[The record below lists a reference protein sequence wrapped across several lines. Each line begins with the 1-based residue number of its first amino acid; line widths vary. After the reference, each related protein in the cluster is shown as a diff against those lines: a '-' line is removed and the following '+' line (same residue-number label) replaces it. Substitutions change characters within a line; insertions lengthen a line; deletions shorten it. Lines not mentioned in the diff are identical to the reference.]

1 MSETRPIRVLVA
13 KPGLDGHDRG
23 AKVIARALR
32 DAGMEVIYTGI
43 RQTPEI
49 LNLCAT
55 TSRLIAWPRRSRSTL
70 QNIVERLLNGDRRAL
85 ARMVTLIENESPQAR
100 HYLAEL
106 HRCAGRAH
114 IIGVTGAPGAGKSTL
129 ATHIV
134 RELRRR
140 DRKIGV
146 VAVDPTSPFS
156 GGAILGD
163 RIRMMELAGD
173 PNVFIRSMA
182 SRGSLGGLSAS
193 TRDVVRAMDAAGYD
207 PIIIETVGTGQAE
220 VEVMRAA
227 QTVLVVTAPGMGDEV
242 QAIKAGILEIAD
254 IFVVSKADKPG
265 ADQTVAELAM
275 LLSLDPQRRLHD
287 KSKPYWRIPV
297 LKTSAI
303 KDQGIT
309 QLVDAMEKHREYL
322 VESGMLMHRAQRQVV
337 SEVQALVLHAV
348 VNALK
353 AHVGE
358 DEWQQM
364 VEDITTRERDP
375 YSVAQELEE
384 RIGLKSG

>member
-1 MSETRPIRVLVA
+1 
-13 KPGLDGHDRG
+13 
-23 AKVIARALR
+23 
-32 DAGMEVIYTGI
+32 
-43 RQTPEI
+43 
-49 LNLCAT
+49 
-55 TSRLIAWPRRSRSTL
+55 
-70 QNIVERLLNGDRRAL
+70 
-85 ARMVTLIENESPQAR
+85 MVTLIENESPQAR
-100 HYLAEL
+100 RYLAEL
-106 HRCAGRAH
+106 HQHAGNAH
-114 IIGVTGAPGAGKSTL
+114 IVGVTGAPGAGKSTL
-129 ATHIV
+129 VTHIV

-140 DRKIGV
+140 DRKVGV
-146 VAVDPTSPFS
+146 VAVDPTSPFT

-193 TRDVVRAMDAAGYD
+193 TRDVVRAMDAAGYN

-227 QTVLVVTAPGMGDEV
+227 QTVLVVSAPGMGDEV

-275 LLSLDPQRRLHD
+275 LLSLDPNRRLHD

-309 QLVDAMEKHREYL
+309 QLVDAIEQHREYL
-322 VESGMLMHRAQRQVV
+322 VESGMLAHRAQRQVR
-337 SEVQALVLHAV
+337 SEVEALVVHAV
-348 VNALK
+348 MNALREELT
-353 AHVGE
+353 E
-358 DEWQQM
+358 DEWQKLL
-364 VEDITTRERDP
+364 EDITTRERDP
-375 YSVAQELEE
+375 YSVAGELQE
-384 RIGLKSG
+384 RIGLRKS

>member
-1 MSETRPIRVLVA
+1 
-13 KPGLDGHDRG
+13 
-23 AKVIARALR
+23 
-32 DAGMEVIYTGI
+32 
-43 RQTPEI
+43 
-49 LNLCAT
+49 
-55 TSRLIAWPRRSRSTL
+55 L
-70 QNIVERLLNGDRRAL
+70 QNLAERLLSGDRRAL

-100 HYLAEL
+100 RYLAEL
-106 HRCAGRAH
+106 HQHAGNAH
-114 IIGVTGAPGAGKSTL
+114 IVGVTGAPGAGKSTL
-129 ATHIV
+129 VTHIV

-140 DRKIGV
+140 DRKVGV
-146 VAVDPTSPFS
+146 VAVDPTSPFT

-193 TRDVVRAMDAAGYD
+193 TRDVVRAMDAAGYN

-227 QTVLVVTAPGMGDEV
+227 QTVLVVSAPGMGDEV

-275 LLSLDPQRRLHD
+275 LLSLDPNRRLHD

-309 QLVDAMEKHREYL
+309 QLVDAIEQHREYL
-322 VESGMLMHRAQRQVV
+322 VESGMLAHRAQRQVR
-337 SEVQALVLHAV
+337 SEVEALVVHAV
-348 VNALK
+348 MNALREDLT
-353 AHVGE
+353 E
-358 DEWQQM
+358 DEWQKLL
-364 VEDITTRERDP
+364 EDITTRERDP
-375 YSVAQELEE
+375 YSVAGELQE
-384 RIGLKSG
+384 RIGLRKS

>member
-1 MSETRPIRVLVA
+1 
-13 KPGLDGHDRG
+13 
-23 AKVIARALR
+23 
-32 DAGMEVIYTGI
+32 
-43 RQTPEI
+43 
-49 LNLCAT
+49 
-55 TSRLIAWPRRSRSTL
+55 
-70 QNIVERLLNGDRRAL
+70 
-85 ARMVTLIENESPQAR
+85 MVTLIENESPQAR
-100 HYLAEL
+100 RYLAEL
-106 HRCAGRAH
+106 HQSAGRAH

-129 ATHIV
+129 VTHLV
-134 RELRRR
+134 REYRRR
-140 DRKIGV
+140 DHKIAV
-146 VAVDPTSPFS
+146 VAVDPSSPFS

-182 SRGSLGGLSAS
+182 SRGSVGGLSAS

-220 VEVMRAA
+220 VEVMRTA
-227 QTVLVVTAPGMGDEV
+227 QTVLVMSAPGMGDEV

-309 QLVDAMEKHREYL
+309 QVVDAMEKHREYL
-322 VESGMLMHRAQRQVV
+322 AESGMLTHRAQRQVQ

-353 AHVGE
+353 AHVSE
-358 DEWQQM
+358 EEWREV
-364 VEDITTRERDP
+364 VEDITSRERDP
-375 YSVAQELEE
+375 YSVARELEE
-384 RIGLKSG
+384 RIGLK

>member
-1 MSETRPIRVLVA
+1 
-13 KPGLDGHDRG
+13 
-23 AKVIARALR
+23 
-32 DAGMEVIYTGI
+32 
-43 RQTPEI
+43 
-49 LNLCAT
+49 
-55 TSRLIAWPRRSRSTL
+55 
-70 QNIVERLLNGDRRAL
+70 
-85 ARMVTLIENESPQAR
+85 MVTLIENESPQAR
-100 HYLAEL
+100 RYLAEL
-106 HRCAGRAH
+106 HQHAGNAH
-114 IIGVTGAPGAGKSTL
+114 IVGVTGAPGAGKSTL
-129 ATHIV
+129 VTHIV

-140 DRKIGV
+140 DRKVGV
-146 VAVDPTSPFS
+146 VAVDPTSPFT

-193 TRDVVRAMDAAGYD
+193 TRDVVRAMDAAGYN

-227 QTVLVVTAPGMGDEV
+227 QTVLVVSAPGMGDEV

-275 LLSLDPQRRLHD
+275 LLSLDPNRRLHD

-309 QLVDAMEKHREYL
+309 QLVDAIEQHREYL
-322 VESGMLMHRAQRQVV
+322 VESGMLAHRAQRQVR
-337 SEVQALVLHAV
+337 SEVEALVVHAV
-348 VNALK
+348 MHALREELP
-353 AHVGE
+353 E
-358 DEWQQM
+358 DEWQKLL
-364 VEDITTRERDP
+364 EDITTRERDP
-375 YSVAQELEE
+375 YSVAGELQE
-384 RIGLKSG
+384 RIGLRKS

>member
-1 MSETRPIRVLVA
+1 
-13 KPGLDGHDRG
+13 
-23 AKVIARALR
+23 
-32 DAGMEVIYTGI
+32 
-43 RQTPEI
+43 
-49 LNLCAT
+49 
-55 TSRLIAWPRRSRSTL
+55 
-70 QNIVERLLNGDRRAL
+70 
-85 ARMVTLIENESPQAR
+85 VTLIENESPQAR
-100 HYLAEL
+100 RYLAEL
-106 HRCAGRAH
+106 HQHAGNAH
-114 IIGVTGAPGAGKSTL
+114 IVGVTGAPGAGKSTL
-129 ATHIV
+129 VTHIV

-140 DRKIGV
+140 DRKVGV
-146 VAVDPTSPFS
+146 VAVDPTSPFT

-193 TRDVVRAMDAAGYD
+193 TRDVVRAMDAAGYN

-227 QTVLVVTAPGMGDEV
+227 QTVLVVSAPGMGDEV

-275 LLSLDPQRRLHD
+275 LLSLDPNRRLHD

-309 QLVDAMEKHREYL
+309 QLVDAIEQHREYL
-322 VESGMLMHRAQRQVV
+322 VESGMLAHRAQRQVR
-337 SEVQALVLHAV
+337 SEVEALVVHAV
-348 VNALK
+348 MNALREELT
-353 AHVGE
+353 E
-358 DEWQQM
+358 DEWQKLL
-364 VEDITTRERDP
+364 EDITTRERDP
-375 YSVAQELEE
+375 YSVAGELQE
-384 RIGLKSG
+384 RIGLRKS

>member
-1 MSETRPIRVLVA
+1 
-13 KPGLDGHDRG
+13 
-23 AKVIARALR
+23 
-32 DAGMEVIYTGI
+32 
-43 RQTPEI
+43 
-49 LNLCAT
+49 
-55 TSRLIAWPRRSRSTL
+55 L
-70 QNIVERLLNGDRRAL
+70 QNIVERLLSGDRRAL
-85 ARMVTLIENESPQAR
+85 ARMVTLIENESPQA
-100 HYLAEL
+100 HLFLAEL
-106 HRCAGRAH
+106 HQHAGRAH

-129 ATHIV
+129 VTRLV

-140 DRKIGV
+140 ERRVGV
-146 VAVDPTSPFS
+146 VAVDPTSPFT

-182 SRGSLGGLSAS
+182 SRGSLGGLSSS

-275 LLSLDPQRRLHD
+275 LLSLDPNRRLHD
-287 KSKPYWRIPV
+287 KTKPYWRIPV

-309 QLVDAMEKHREYL
+309 QLVDAIQQHRQYL
-322 VESGMLMHRAQRQVV
+322 EESGMLANRAQRQVR
-337 SEVQALVLHAV
+337 SEVESLVLHAV
-348 VNALK
+348 LNALRDELT
-353 AHVGE
+353 E
-358 DEWQQM
+358 DEWLM
-364 VEDITTRERDP
+364 VLEDITTRQRNP
-375 YSVAQELEE
+375 YNVANELQE
-384 RIGLKSG
+384 RIGLKRP

>member
-1 MSETRPIRVLVA
+1 
-13 KPGLDGHDRG
+13 
-23 AKVIARALR
+23 
-32 DAGMEVIYTGI
+32 
-43 RQTPEI
+43 
-49 LNLCAT
+49 
-55 TSRLIAWPRRSRSTL
+55 L
-70 QNIVERLLNGDRRAL
+70 QNLAERLLSGDRRAL

-100 HYLAEL
+100 RYLAEL
-106 HRCAGRAH
+106 HQHAGKAH
-114 IIGVTGAPGAGKSTL
+114 IVGVTGAPGAGKSTL
-129 ATHIV
+129 VTHIV

-140 DRKIGV
+140 DRKVGV
-146 VAVDPTSPFS
+146 VAVDPTSPFT

-173 PNVFIRSMA
+173 PHVFIRSMA

-193 TRDVVRAMDAAGYD
+193 TRDVVRAMDAAGYN
-207 PIIIETVGTGQAE
+207 PILIETVGTGQAE

-227 QTVLVVTAPGMGDEV
+227 QTVLVVSAPGMGDEV

-275 LLSLDPQRRLHD
+275 LLSLDPNRRLHD

-309 QLVDAMEKHREYL
+309 QLVDAIERHREYL
-322 VESGMLMHRAQRQVV
+322 VESGMLAHRAQRQVR
-337 SEVQALVLHAV
+337 SEVEALVVHAV
-348 VNALK
+348 MNALREELP
-353 AHVGE
+353 E
-358 DEWQQM
+358 DEWQKLL
-364 VEDITTRERDP
+364 EDITTRERDP
-375 YSVAQELEE
+375 YSVAGELQE
-384 RIGLKSG
+384 RIGLRKS

>member
-1 MSETRPIRVLVA
+1 MCR
-13 KPGLDGHDRG
+13 
-23 AKVIARALR
+23 
-32 DAGMEVIYTGI
+32 
-43 RQTPEI
+43 
-49 LNLCAT
+49 CA
-55 TSRLIAWPRRSRSTL
+55 L
-70 QNIVERLLNGDRRAL
+70 QNIVERLLSGDRRAL

-100 HYLAEL
+100 RYLAEL
-106 HRCAGRAH
+106 HQHAGHAH

-129 ATHIV
+129 VTHMV

-163 RIRMMELAGD
+163 RIRMMELASD

-207 PIIIETVGTGQAE
+207 PIIIETIGTGQAE

-227 QTVLVVTAPGMGDEV
+227 HTVLVVSAPGMGDEV

-275 LLSLDPQRRLHD
+275 LLSLDPNRRLHD

-309 QLVDAMEKHREYL
+309 QLVDAIERHSQYL
-322 VESGMLMHRAQRQVV
+322 VESGMLASRAQRQVG
-337 SEVQALVLHAV
+337 SEVESLVLHGV
-348 VNALK
+348 INALR
-353 AHVGE
+353 AEVS
-358 DEWQQM
+358 DDQWQKM
-364 VEDITTRERDP
+364 LEDITTRERDP
-375 YSVAQELEE
+375 YSVANELQE
-384 RIGLKSG
+384 RIGLKNAGAD

>member
-1 MSETRPIRVLVA
+1 
-13 KPGLDGHDRG
+13 
-23 AKVIARALR
+23 
-32 DAGMEVIYTGI
+32 
-43 RQTPEI
+43 
-49 LNLCAT
+49 
-55 TSRLIAWPRRSRSTL
+55 L
-70 QNIVERLLNGDRRAL
+70 QNLAERLLSGDRRAL

-100 HYLAEL
+100 RYLAEL
-106 HRCAGRAH
+106 HQHAGNAH
-114 IIGVTGAPGAGKSTL
+114 IVGVTGAPGAGKSTL
-129 ATHIV
+129 VTHIV

-140 DRKIGV
+140 DRKVGV
-146 VAVDPTSPFS
+146 VAVDPTSPFT

-193 TRDVVRAMDAAGYD
+193 TRDVVRAMDAAGYN

-227 QTVLVVTAPGMGDEV
+227 QTVLVVSAPGMGDEV

-275 LLSLDPQRRLHD
+275 LLSLDPNRRLHD

-309 QLVDAMEKHREYL
+309 QLVDAIERHREYL
-322 VESGMLMHRAQRQVV
+322 VESGMLAHRAQRQVR
-337 SEVQALVLHAV
+337 SEVEALVVHAV
-348 VNALK
+348 MNALREELT
-353 AHVGE
+353 E
-358 DEWQQM
+358 DEWQKLL
-364 VEDITTRERDP
+364 EDITTRERDP
-375 YSVAQELEE
+375 YSVAGELQE
-384 RIGLKSG
+384 RIGLRKS

>member
-1 MSETRPIRVLVA
+1 MYR
-13 KPGLDGHDRG
+13 
-23 AKVIARALR
+23 
-32 DAGMEVIYTGI
+32 
-43 RQTPEI
+43 
-49 LNLCAT
+49 CA
-55 TSRLIAWPRRSRSTL
+55 L
-70 QNIVERLLNGDRRAL
+70 QNIAERLLSGDRRAL
-85 ARMVTLIENESPQAR
+85 ARMVTLIENEAPQAR
-100 HYLAEL
+100 RYLAEL
-106 HRCAGRAH
+106 HQNAGRAH

-129 ATHIV
+129 VTHLV

-146 VAVDPTSPFS
+146 VAVDPSSPFT

-173 PNVFIRSMA
+173 PHVFIRSMA

-207 PIIIETVGTGQAE
+207 PIIIETIGTGQAE

-227 QTVLVVTAPGMGDEV
+227 QTVLVVSAPGMGDEI

-275 LLSLDPQRRLHD
+275 LLSLDPHRRQHD

-309 QLVDAMEKHREYL
+309 QLVDAIEQHHQYL
-322 VESGMLMHRAQRQVV
+322 LESGMLAHRAQRQVR
-337 SEVQALVLHAV
+337 SEVEALVIHAVIQALRAEVTQ
-348 VNALK
+348 
-353 AHVGE
+353 
-358 DEWQQM
+358 DEWQQLM
-364 VEDITTRERDP
+364 EDITTRERDP
-375 YSVAQELEE
+375 YSVATELQT
-384 RIGLKSG
+384 RIGLNDV

>member
-1 MSETRPIRVLVA
+1 M
-13 KPGLDGHDRG
+13 
-23 AKVIARALR
+23 
-32 DAGMEVIYTGI
+32 
-43 RQTPEI
+43 
-49 LNLCAT
+49 
-55 TSRLIAWPRRSRSTL
+55 
-70 QNIVERLLNGDRRAL
+70 QNITERLLSGDRRAL
-85 ARMVTLIENESPQAR
+85 ARMVTLIENASPQAR
-100 HYLAEL
+100 RYLAEL
-106 HRCAGRAH
+106 HQSAGRAH

-129 ATHIV
+129 VTHLV
-134 RELRRR
+134 REYRRR
-140 DRKIGV
+140 DHKIAV
-146 VAVDPTSPFS
+146 VAVDPSSPFS

-182 SRGSLGGLSAS
+182 SRGSLGGLSAA
-193 TRDVVRAMDAAGYD
+193 TRDVVRAMDAAGYN
-207 PIIIETVGTGQAE
+207 PIIIETIGTGQAE

-227 QTVLVVTAPGMGDEV
+227 HTVLVVSAPGMGDEV

-309 QLVDAMEKHREYL
+309 QLVDEIEQHYKYL
-322 VESGMLMHRAQRQVV
+322 VESDVLANRIQRQVR
-337 SEVQALVLHAV
+337 SEVEALVLHAV
-348 VNALK
+348 LLALK
-353 AHVGE
+353 DEVPE
-358 DEWQQM
+358 DEWQQLM
-364 VEDITTRERDP
+364 EDITTRERNP
-375 YSVAQELEE
+375 YSVAAELQE
-384 RIGLKSG
+384 RIGLQHSN

>member
-1 MSETRPIRVLVA
+1 MCRCP
-13 KPGLDGHDRG
+13 
-23 AKVIARALR
+23 
-32 DAGMEVIYTGI
+32 
-43 RQTPEI
+43 
-49 LNLCAT
+49 
-55 TSRLIAWPRRSRSTL
+55 L
-70 QNIVERLLNGDRRAL
+70 QNIVERLLSGDRRAL
-85 ARMVTLIENESPQAR
+85 ARMVTLIENESPQA
-100 HYLAEL
+100 HLYLAEL
-106 HRCAGRAH
+106 HQHAGLAH

-129 ATHIV
+129 VTRLV

-140 DRKIGV
+140 ERRVGV
-146 VAVDPTSPFS
+146 VAVDPTSPFT

-182 SRGSLGGLSAS
+182 SRGSLGGLSSS

-275 LLSLDPQRRLHD
+275 LLSLDPNRRLHD
-287 KSKPYWRIPV
+287 KTKPYWRIPV
-297 LKTSAI
+297 LKTSAL

-309 QLVDAMEKHREYL
+309 QLVDAIQQHRQYL
-322 VESGMLMHRAQRQVV
+322 EESGMLANRAQRQVR
-337 SEVQALVLHAV
+337 SEVESLVLHAV
-348 VNALK
+348 MNALSDELT
-353 AHVGE
+353 E
-358 DEWQQM
+358 DEWQIM
-364 VEDITTRERDP
+364 LEHITTRQRNP
-375 YSVAQELEE
+375 YSVANELQE
-384 RIGLKSG
+384 RIGLKKQ